1 MPIGPEE
8 VMGWWSPHPRAI
20 IPLDGLHVSR
30 SLERS
35 LRKYRVSFDTNF
47 DGVVAGCAE
56 PDRPHGW
63 ITREMQAAYRRL
75 FDLGWV
81 HTVEVWDREGA
92 LVGGLYGVAVGG
104 LFAGE
109 SMFHAVRDASKVAL
123 VRMVEKLRADGAVLF
138 DVQWQTAHLA
148 SLGAIEIA
156 RAHYIE
162 LLEEAIRSSN
172 TWSA

>member
-1 MPIGPEE
+1 MASIQAIPTSATPSAEGSSTPVEPPATSWIFPPVESADDSGLLGIGADLEPGTLLGAYRSGIFPMPIGPEE

-109 SMFHAVRDASKVAL
+109 SM
-123 VRMVEKLRADGAVLF
+123 
-138 DVQWQTAHLA
+138 
-148 SLGAIEIA
+148 
-156 RAHYIE
+156 
-162 LLEEAIRSSN
+162 
-172 TWSA
+172 